1 MNRMQ
6 HPSNNFVLGA
16 PADWDQKA
24 LPCNALPVTRTV
36 HEGKPVIVSFWMPT
50 AEELALI
57 KKGTP
62 IQLWLIGH
70 TMPPASLTVGDLI

>member
-1 MNRMQ
+1 
-6 HPSNNFVLGA
+6 
-16 PADWDQKA
+16 
-24 LPCNALPVTRTV
+24 
-36 HEGKPVIVSFWMPT
+36 MPT